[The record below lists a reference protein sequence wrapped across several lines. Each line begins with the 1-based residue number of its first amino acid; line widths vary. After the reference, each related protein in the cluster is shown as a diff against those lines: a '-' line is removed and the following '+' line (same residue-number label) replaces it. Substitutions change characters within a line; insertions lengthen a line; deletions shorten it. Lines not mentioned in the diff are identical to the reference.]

1 LNDYLSSEKSIGH
14 WDLERV
20 ITTKFDDFPK
30 VLAIKAWIVKTLAT
44 QILAIDPHLGPIQ
57 KRIEEIGKA
66 SEMIMRMVS
75 VPGISFLLAARLIG
89 ELKAFSRFATES
101 FSQCS

>member
-1 LNDYLSSEKSIGH
+1 MGLYPAVALKQRAMAVDRQPMA
-14 WDLERV
+14 LES
-20 ITTKFDDFPK
+20 
-30 VLAIKAWIVKTLAT
+30 KALIVKTLAT